1 MSYAFY
7 FMFFTCFAKLLIT
20 FYKPF
25 EKYVAFTITFAMM
38 IAITERNIYLEP
50 SEFKLSYI
58 NLTVVGFIDY
68 YNALMTTP
76 LKFKNVQNCIIWTYY
91 VLRNLSYYGHFP
103 PELLRE
109 VIALLVFQQQTGTI
123 YNSYVESIKE

>member
-1 MSYAFY
+1 MLL
-7 FMFFTCFAKLLIT
+7 TCFAKLLVGL
-20 FYKPF
+20 YKPF

-58 NLTVVGFIDY
+58 SLTAVGFMDY
-68 YNALMTTP
+68 YNALMAVPT
-76 LKFKNVQNCIIWTYY
+76 KFKNYQNRIIWTYY
-91 VLRNLSYYGHFP
+91 VLRNLYEYGHFP

-109 VIALLVFQQQTGTI
+109 IIALLVF
-123 YNSYVESIKE
+123 